1 MIMAPIAKSAMPI
14 GTTTPS
20 PITMRVTVGSTN
32 PWSVA
37 TMMIDALDRASAL
50 IGPLKI
56 EPQNNPTPGQGG
68 GTGRH
73 MAVNR
78 DGAGAIRRTARN
90 DSRRLAGAFRGL
102 AGISLA
108 ASIAARTSGYVALC
122 AIAGCVLLSWAQRDR
137 IRLKRSC
144 SGSTTSNYKIT
155 V

>member
-20 PITMRVTVGSTN
+20 PITMRATVGSTN

-68 GTGRH
+68 GTGRR

-90 DSRRLAGAFRGL
+90 DSRRLADAFCGL
-102 AGISLA
+102 LVQPSRQPRRAHRRASTSMRVTHPAYPGRKISYSLKN
-108 ASIAARTSGYVALC
+108 
-122 AIAGCVLLSWAQRDR
+122 VLFWL
-137 IRLKRSC
+137 
-144 SGSTTSNYKIT
+144 NYL
-155 V
+155 